1 MLRFTTIITL
11 MLALSGSLHCRA
23 QQSECKTGILLVHYG
38 TLNDASR
45 KATIERLDSIVAAE
59 FPCCRVVEA
68 YAAGAVIKALGARGI
83 KKLTIS
89 EGLDSLKAAGCSRIA
104 VQSTM
109 LPDGNMTDLIKAA
122 VKDARNNFDKIALGR
137 PLLYTVDD
145 CRNMVKMIERHLLAD
160 KTLEAPK
167 AQVVLVGHGSDSPAN
182 AMYSQI
188 DYILK
193 DEGRSLWHVGTI
205 EGYPT
210 LDTVKRQLQKSRVK
224 HVVLVPLL
232 HIAGNHQC
240 DDIAGH
246 WQAELEKCGYTVSTV
261 SRGLGEMDEVCQLI
275 IGNIKKAIKAK

>member
-38 TLNDASR
+38 TQNDASR

-68 YAAGAVIKALGARGI
+68 YAAGSVIKALGARGI

-109 LPDGNMTDLIKAA
+109 LLDGNMTDLIKAA
-122 VKDARNNFDKIALGR
+122 VKDARSNFDKIALGR

-145 CRNMVKMIERHLLAD
+145 CRNMVKMIEHHLLAD
-160 KTLEAPK
+160 KTLDAPK

-210 LDTVKRQLQKSRVK
+210 LDTVKRQLQKSHVK
-224 HVVLVPLL
+224 HAVLVPLL
-232 HIAGNHQC
+232 YIAGNHQR

-275 IGNIKKAIKAK
+275 IGNIKKAIKAI

>member
-11 MLALSGSLHCRA
+11 MLALSGSLHCHA

-68 YAAGAVIKALGARGI
+68 YAAGSVIKALGARGI
-83 KKLTIS
+83 KKLTIA

-109 LPDGNMTDLIKAA
+109 LLDGNMTDLIKAA
-122 VKDARNNFDKIALGR
+122 VKDARSNFDKIALGR

-160 KTLEAPK
+160 KTLDAPK

-232 HIAGNHQC
+232 YIAGNHQR

-275 IGNIKKAIKAK
+275 IGNIKKAIMTK

>member
-38 TLNDASR
+38 TQNDASR

-68 YAAGAVIKALGARGI
+68 YAAGSVIKALWARGI

-89 EGLDSLKAAGCSRIA
+89 EGLDSLKAAGCSRVA
-104 VQSTM
+104 VQST
-109 LPDGNMTDLIKAA
+109 LLLDGNMTDLIKAA
-122 VKDARNNFDKIALGR
+122 VKDARSNFDKIALGR

-145 CRNMVKMIERHLLAD
+145 CRNMVEMIERHLLAD
-160 KTLEAPK
+160 KTLDAQK

-232 HIAGNHQC
+232 YIAGNHQR

-246 WQAELEKCGYTVSTV
+246 WQAEIEKCGYTVSTV